1 MRKEVI
7 NRTSNAKRAIV
18 WLVFAVG
25 LILGILGWT
34 NYAYASMT
42 GTIIFLCCLFVSIAL
57 GILWGL
63 RKGKRE
69 S

>member
-1 MRKEVI
+1 M
-7 NRTSNAKRAIV
+7 SANAKKAIV

-42 GTIIFLCCLFVSIAL
+42 GTIIFLCFLFVSITL
-57 GILWGL
+57 RILWGL
-63 RKGKRE
+63 RKGKRNLRNR
-69 S
+69 